1 MVILSSDHWFRNKD
15 RTTSKSYPSLLLLKL
30 IEDNEN
36 IVMDN
41 KISSASINSLIN
53 NYIDGDLNSNLDL
66 ANFMKNQPFYETYSY
81 TGDDFVKN

>member
-1 MVILSSDHWFRNKD
+1 
-15 RTTSKSYPSLLLLKL
+15 
-30 IEDNEN
+30 
-36 IVMDN
+36 MDN